1 MSADHDDEVR
11 PSFDGLSGTAHVG
24 HEPGLTVDQLTAG
37 DDDDR
42 RVRILG
48 RDPEHG
54 QKELG
59 RAAAIGG
66 LQDAADARE
75 LAELGVVVCTV
86 IAGDDGEEL
95 VGLDQTC
102 GPVESLTEQDVA
114 RRRGNPRLAQSAIV
128 WAAHGAMLGTAGED
142 DAPEVVCHHVGE
154 ARRCSRYA
162 TRNVRNSARL
172 DDSPP

>member
-42 RVRILG
+42 GVRILG